1 LKIRILSSL
10 GKLPFLLLCNERDE
24 VGCVLLVK
32 AQKEELGELQSLV
45 GQMMQ
50 HEGLNSDIK
59 LAVFQEVVDAR
70 AFKI

>member
-1 LKIRILSSL
+1 M
-10 GKLPFLLLCNERDE
+10 
-24 VGCVLLVK
+24 LLVK

-70 AFKI
+70 AFKV